1 MSTHFKWTG
10 NGCCCLLY
18 YEGKLESESVFLGTL
33 VRKKDYP
40 FFFTAEGPF
49 NVTPVLLVLMR
60 FLLYKAKKETISLNQ
75 ASEREMLHA
84 SDTKETTF

>member
-1 MSTHFKWTG
+1 MPAVV
-10 NGCCCLLY
+10 Y
-18 YEGKLESESVFLGTL
+18 YTMKESSESVFLGRL

-49 NVTPVLLVLMR
+49 NVTLVLLVLMR

>member
-1 MSTHFKWTG
+1 MAAVV
-10 NGCCCLLY
+10 Y
-18 YEGKLESESVFLGTL
+18 YTMKESSKSVFLGRL